1 MGVEFRMFGPGLDPA
16 RTLSVDGRAFGLR
29 SLSHWPGPPPPAAL
43 SHDVTTGMALAYA
56 RLGEAE
62 RRELLGSFDVVT
74 NDHFDTDG
82 ALSLYAFLDPE
93 AALPHAD
100 LMIRAATTG
109 DFRSWHG
116 EDALAVDLTVWAAR
130 DSAASP
136 LRERLAAIDDYATAS
151 DLCYRWTFEELP
163 RVLAE
168 PYTWRSLWQRR
179 FDRVM
184 EERRRL
190 LAGELRVER
199 HDDLDLAVIHLEAP
213 LTRHTMVA
221 AAGDLY
227 RMLVVHQTAE
237 GFRYRFAYRNESWFL
252 KIRERTSPR
261 VPLDEAV
268 AALQR
273 LEGEDDGRGAWWCT
287 RIDSTTA
294 QLGFGSSER
303 QANVFGD
310 FRTDLDPAS
319 RLPPAVVVEALRQV
333 LAPAPRL
340 QAAPSPP

>member
-16 RTLSVDGRAFGLR
+16 ATLSVDGRAFGLR
-29 SLSHWPGPPPPAAL
+29 ALSHWPGPPPPAPL

-56 RLGEAE
+56 RKSEAE

-74 NDHFDTDG
+74 NDHYDTDG
-82 ALSLYAFLDPE
+82 ALSLFAILDPA
-93 AALPHAD
+93 AALPHED

-109 DFRSWHG
+109 DFRTWHG

-130 DSAASP
+130 DAAGSP
-136 LRERLAAIDDYATAS
+136 LRERLNAIDDYATAA
-151 DLCYRWTFEELP
+151 DLCYRWTFEQLP
-163 RVLAE
+163 QVLAD
-168 PYTWRSLWQRR
+168 PYRWSSLWQRR
-179 FDRVM
+179 FDRVV

-199 HDDLDLAVIHLEAP
+199 HEDLDLAVVHLQAP
-213 LTRHTMVA
+213 LTRHTVVA

-227 RMLVVHQTAE
+227 RILVVHESEQ

-252 KIRERTSPR
+252 RLRDRTSPR
-261 VPLDEAV
+261 LPLDEAV

-273 LEGEDDGRGAWWCT
+273 LEGNGGGGGWWCAP
-287 RIDSTTA
+287 IDSTAA
-294 QLGFGSSER
+294 QLGFGAIEQ

-310 FRTDLDPAS
+310 FRTDLDPVS
-319 RLPPAVVVEALRQV
+319 RLSPAVVIEALRQALV
-333 LAPAPRL
+333 PELHPRGA
-340 QAAPSPP
+340 QQSP